1 MAIAAGLGGGTV
13 VMMVMVLLFGMDYQM
28 AVPISNFCVFCSTTT
43 KSLKEI
49 WERHPDKT
57 QNKPLIDWNLSILF
71 IIPVVFGTTLGV
83 YVSMLVSTNTMM
95 AVGSVFM
102 FILGVD
108 AARKCK
114 S

>member
-1 MAIAAGLGGGTV
+1 
-13 VMMVMVLLFGMDYQM
+13 MVLLFGMEYQM

-57 QNKPLIDWNLSILF
+57 VNKPLIDWNLSILF
-71 IIPVVFGTTLGV
+71 VIPVVIGTSFGV
-83 YVSMLVSTNTMM
+83 YLSMLVSTNTLLFI
-95 AVGSVFM
+95 GGVFM

-114 S
+114 A